1 MLLKLLKTQWPLA
14 IGAMIGGAVGYYGQC
29 QSGTCIFTAT
39 WWGGAAMGT
48 VLVALATNA
57 TRG

>member
-1 MLLKLLKTQWPLA
+1 MLLKVLKTQWPVA
-14 IGAMIGGAVGYYGQC
+14 VGAAVGGTVGYYGQC

-39 WWGGAAMGT
+39 WWGGAIMGT
-48 VLVALATNA
+48 LLAALVINA